1 VDKRIDVLAVAIR
14 AGMTVFDL
22 QELELAYA
30 PPYGSAKD
38 PINMAGYVA
47 SNVLEGMVK
56 IKHFNEL
63 KANDF
68 VLDVRTP
75 GEFVRDA
82 VANAKNIPVNQL
94 RDKLEELPKDSTIH
108 AYCGVGLRSYIA
120 CRILEQNGFNVRNLS
135 GGYTTYRAMAKT

>member
-1 VDKRIDVLAVAIR
+1 
-14 AGMTVFDL
+14 MTVFDL

-63 KANDF
+63 REDDF

-75 GEFVRDA
+75 REF
-82 VANAKNIPVNQL
+82 AKGAMPKATNISLNQL
-94 RDKLEELPKDSTIH
+94 RDRLDELPKDKTIH

-120 CRILEQNGFNVRNLS
+120 CRILEQNGFDTRNLP
-135 GGYTTYRAMAKT
+135 GGYTTYRTMAKTTSLSGLIG